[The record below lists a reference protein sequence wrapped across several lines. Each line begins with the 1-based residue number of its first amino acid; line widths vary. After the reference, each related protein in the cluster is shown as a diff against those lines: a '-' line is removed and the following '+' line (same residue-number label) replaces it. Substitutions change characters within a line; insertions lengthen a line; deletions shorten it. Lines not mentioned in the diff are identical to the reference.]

1 MKLAEKL
8 VKKIN
13 RKYEP
18 STMVSIPF
26 GRQDIVLRTD
36 KEGDAVQMFIGK
48 CNEEGKIKG
57 DRYARTIVRDRQ
69 GVVIKDYWERKGKA
83 S

>member
-8 VKKIN
+8 VKLIN

-18 STMVSIPF
+18 GTMVSLRF
-26 GRQDIVLRTD
+26 GQQDIRLRTD
-36 KEGDAVQMFIGK
+36 KEGNAAQMFIGK
-48 CNEEGKIKG
+48 EKEGVIRG
-57 DRYARTIVRDRQ
+57 DRYSRTIITNREGQ
-69 GVVIKDYWERKGKA
+69 LLKDYWERKGKA

>member
-8 VKKIN
+8 VKLIN

-18 STMVSIPF
+18 GTMVSLRF
-26 GRQDIVLRTD
+26 GQQDIRLRTNKD
-36 KEGDAVQMFIGK
+36 GNAVQMFIGREK
-48 CNEEGKIKG
+48 EGVIRG
-57 DRYARTIVRDRQ
+57 DRYSRTIITDRGGQ
-69 GVVIKDYWERKGKA
+69 PLKDYWERKGKA